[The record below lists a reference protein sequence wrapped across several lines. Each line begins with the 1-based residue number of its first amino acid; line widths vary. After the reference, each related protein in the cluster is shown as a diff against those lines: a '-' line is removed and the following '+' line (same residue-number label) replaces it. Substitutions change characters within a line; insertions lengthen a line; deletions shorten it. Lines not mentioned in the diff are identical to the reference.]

1 MLSFQE
7 KVQRV
12 MLQQEII
19 SSTGKKKSESLR
31 ARKTQPCLLIGNH
44 KNLSSNCDTFERE
57 KNSKSGKN

>member
-1 MLSFQE
+1 MLRFQE

-31 ARKTQPCLLIGNH
+31 ARKTQPCQ
-44 KNLSSNCDTFERE
+44 SSNCDTFERE
-57 KNSKSGKN
+57 KNSKSDKN